1 MKPIPHQP
9 EEFLSRIHFIRG
21 RRVMLDSDLAGVY
34 GVSTKRLN
42 QQVQRNIHRFPPEF
56 MFQLNEAELENLR
69 LQIATTSLAMRRT
82 SPYAFTE
89 HGAIMAASVL
99 NTDAAVQ
106 ASIFVVKAFVQLRKM
121 AGMYHELEK
130 RLTELEKQSGQQ
142 SEQIR
147 GILEVLRQFVQTGGQ
162 ERRPIGF
169 RRKDEE

>member
-21 RRVMLDSDLAGVY
+21 QRVMLDSDLAEVY

-42 QQVQRNIHRFPPEF
+42 EQVRRNKRRFPLEF
-56 MFQLNEAELENLR
+56 MFQLTDGEWENLR
-69 LQIATTSLAMRRT
+69 SQFATTNLAMRRT
-82 SPYAFTE
+82 PPYVFTE
-89 HGAIMAASVL
+89 HGAVMAASVL
-99 NTDAAVQ
+99 NTGAAVQ

-121 AGMYHELEK
+121 ASVYL
-130 RLTELEKQSGQQ
+130 ELEKQSGQQ

-147 GILEVLRQFVQTGGQ
+147 GILEVLRQFVQTGNP

-169 RRKDEE
+169 TRKDEE